1 MTCSAFTILAITLI
15 AIILAKLITVIY
27 RKQTYWKSRQVPY
40 IWSVPI
46 LGVMW
51 KFFFRRITILELSD
65 EMYNSYPNARYVGFI
80 NAIFPAVLIRDP
92 DLIRDVAVKYF
103 DHFTDRY
110 NFVNEEIEPMFGK
123 SLALLR
129 GERWKEVRN
138 ILSPSFTASK
148 MRFMFELVSKCSQ
161 DFVDYLVEH
170 PEYSSF
176 IEAKDAFAR
185 YTNDVIFTVAFGI
198 KVNSLKDRENEYF
211 VRGKTIFNDI
221 FGSIFKVLIIN
232 TCPAVAKMIGMKIV
246 SPATTSLF
254 RRTISD
260 ALKARREQ
268 GIVRPDMLHL
278 LMQAKD
284 KDSET
289 ELTVDD
295 IVSQAFT
302 FFLAGFD
309 SSSTMMCFMVYELAF
324 NPDIQE
330 KLRNEVDQ
338 YFDET
343 NGEINYETLSKMEY
357 MDMVVSETNRKHT
370 FSVFIDRVCTQE
382 FELPPAEPGYNSVV
396 IKPGDCV
403 WFPAYAL
410 HHDPKYFP
418 DPEKFDPERFNE
430 ENKGNILPY
439 TYLPFGVG
447 PRQCIGNRFA
457 LMEIKILMV
466 HLLRKFVIKPNEKTP
481 NPLVFKKANFALVL
495 VDGWWFSLEKRKF

>member
-1 MTCSAFTILAITLI
+1 MN
-15 AIILAKLITVIY
+15 V
-27 RKQTYWKSRQVPY
+27 
-40 IWSVPI
+40 
-46 LGVMW
+46 
-51 KFFFRRITILELSD
+51 
-65 EMYNSYPNARYVGFI
+65 
-80 NAIFPAVLIRDP
+80 IFPAVLIRDP

-110 NFVNEEIEPMFGK
+110 NFVNEEIEPLFGN
-123 SLALLR
+123 SVSLLR
-129 GERWKEVRN
+129 GERWKEMRN

-176 IEAKDAFAR
+176 IDAKDAFTR

-198 KVNSLKDRENEYF
+198 NVNSLKDRNNECF
-211 VRGKTIFNDI
+211 VRGKTVFNDI
-221 FGSIFKVLIIN
+221 FGSIFKLLVIN
-232 TCPAVAKMIGMKIV
+232 TCPSLAKMIGMKVIT
-246 SPATTSLF
+246 PATTSFF

-260 ALKARREQ
+260 ALKTRREQ

-295 IVSQAFT
+295 IISQAFT

-309 SSSTMMCFMVYELAF
+309 SSSTMMCFMTYELAL

-338 YFDET
+338 CFDET

-370 FSVFIDRVCTQE
+370 FAVFIDRVCTQE

-403 WFPAYAL
+403 WFPVYAL

-430 ENKGNILPY
+430 QNKGNILPY

-481 NPLVFKKANFALVL
+481 IPLVFEKANFALAPVG
-495 VDGWWFSLEKRKF
+495 GWWVSLEKRKS